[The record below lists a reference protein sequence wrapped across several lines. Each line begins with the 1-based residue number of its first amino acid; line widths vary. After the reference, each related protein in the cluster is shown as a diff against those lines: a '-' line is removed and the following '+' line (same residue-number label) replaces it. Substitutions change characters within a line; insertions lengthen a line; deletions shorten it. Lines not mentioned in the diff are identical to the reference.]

1 MMMIYLRV
9 PKAPDSD
16 RRPVLNCG
24 PYVDWND
31 DDDTKTA
38 HMSFWPR
45 VWALFSAV
53 GHKPPLG
60 IRGLEP

>member
-31 DDDTKTA
+31 DDDTKADA
-38 HMSFWPR
+38 HMSLM
-45 VWALFSAV
+45 A
-53 GHKPPLG
+53 
-60 IRGLEP
+60 